1 MADFD
6 YGFARLQTSPATAPN
21 DNASQFVSAPDAND
35 EGRLQATSDGNSD
48 AERDNGEKKGG
59 PSAE

>member
-6 YGFARLQTSPATAPN
+6 YGYARLQTSPATAPN
-21 DNASQFVSAPDAND
+21 DNPSQFVSASDAND
-35 EGRLQATSDGNSD
+35 EGSLQATLDGNSD
-48 AERDNGEKKGG
+48 AKRDNGEKKGG